1 MLVMMEESGS
11 RSGFVQIMADPDPG
25 GSKTNRSYRSG
36 SNNIDYEHENP
47 VAHVSGY
54 N

>member
-1 MLVMMEESGS
+1 MIGSGS
-11 RSGFVQIMADPDPG
+11 GQIMADPDPPRLKTY
-25 GSKTNRSYRSG
+25 GSYGSG
-36 SNNIDYEHENP
+36 SNNTDYEHENP